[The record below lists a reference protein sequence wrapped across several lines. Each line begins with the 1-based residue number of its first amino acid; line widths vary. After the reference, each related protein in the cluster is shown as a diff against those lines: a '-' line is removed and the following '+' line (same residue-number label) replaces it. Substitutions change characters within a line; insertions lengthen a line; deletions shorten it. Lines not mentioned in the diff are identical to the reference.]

1 MAPRKKRV
9 TKNAAITARTR
20 SGMKYQGGEKD
31 LRKAIAKKSFEAKKN
46 KEPPIIPPPEPV
58 VTRSHKKFGKYRFF
72 TENESLTQSETSTE
86 TTTSGEYGLK
96 SIEEVLLPQS
106 ELDMENEDEIII
118 SDEDDSTNEN
128 SLCEESSFVNEEVE
142 TEMESVVTPRDSEEI
157 ISEKLSNLNVDCQEQ
172 KHADSETGS
181 CEETECV
188 TELGKDNPQVYQIE
202 SFESEVFIDC
212 IAEETIPICGEQE
225 IINETE
231 DSNSIKEVICE
242 VIEKTDKTEDLTLI
256 LEESRSE
263 NEESSQK
270 DETAICELTSILE
283 DDIKDEKIDKKD
295 DIIVEDL
302 KDIAIEED
310 IIKEEEEEIKD
321 DNDEI
326 KKESPKSK
334 AKPKVSRKKTGK
346 LDKNENSDKSES
358 SVRRSNRIKSIN
370 VSRQKSSKGHGL
382 VKQKSDTL
390 INENCDSNSSSVIE
404 PPTSKSTQKNTGGQ
418 ISHPQDHQKHVKVKS
433 RWRRSSELELNNST
447 IQNLN
452 KIILPS
458 PVPSETE
465 TNSATISDET
475 CHQRDSEEVARRLK
489 QFVHLKENLYLTERI
504 SCKEA
509 KKMICDCFL
518 TEEDI
523 EQGEYGCG
531 DDCLNRLL
539 MIECGSLCAVG
550 DRCTNKRFQKGQ
562 FAPCEVFRT
571 EKKGLGIRAAANIPY
586 GEFILEYV
594 GEVLDPE
601 EFEKRA
607 AEYSKDKNQH
617 YYFMSLRADAVI
629 DATRKGNVSR
639 FINHSCDPNAETQ
652 KWTVNGELRIGFFSK
667 RTILAG
673 EEITF
678 DYQFQRYGSAEII
691 QPAEASENQE
701 KIDQFEATSVVKQ
714 EKPVKKEKKKIL
726 RQRLPRKELFED
738 LDLDDEIETLQTT
751 GLKNQAHTLKLS
763 RLMVRAKEPAQRQ
776 KLLRVLRRGELP
788 CRRLFLDYHG
798 LRLIH
803 GWMTDAQHLSRI
815 NRKFEFLRLEILQ
828 TLATLPIPNKTMLQD
843 SKVLPTVEKWSVK
856 LEDEISPIDSDS
868 NSPKMETESTPKIEG
883 GIKTETA
890 DSSLGKNLEQTR
902 TYRENIVVSPV
913 PFENKESKKIPTPP
927 PTLPD
932 LPVDHY
938 ETEIIALA
946 LKLLEEW
953 AVLKEVFR
961 IPKKERIEQ
970 MKEHEREADRKY
982 KAGLGLDGQNSFLEK
997 KDLNRYPFLS
1007 KRQRRKR
1014 RKNAQADKEAFIDKY
1029 ERRKMFALQVEQR
1042 EMERRRSQREFWRQH
1057 EQRCVV
1063 MGADPR
1069 FTAPFEPNQGYQ
1081 YVWNPQTGQWQ
1092 NYSLPGG
1099 GNPQPNFNPV
1109 HQHHQAQPQQYLPPP
1124 IGHNPHLNQAMLPN
1138 MQQNQPIMK
1147 HLPPNLPQH
1156 GIVHQKPPVGFNPQP
1171 PPLPPNSSQH
1181 QYNIRAPPP
1190 NLGVPPNMGNMPPNA
1205 GPPLNQPQLYQHH
1218 MAPQQGQPGLAQQPT
1233 AGYHLGMDGQNPP
1246 VSQSMVHANMAPL
1259 SVNVHSKP
1267 PPLPALPYQEN
1278 IKEQEEVRFMGPIPP
1293 PAKLPPKWKCAKDKY
1308 GRPYYYHIR
1317 FRKPQW
1323 EPPELPP
1330 PEENEELTETS
1341 SSSETSSA
1349 SSDSSTEET
1358 DSDDDIDDAKLL
1370 LQIKNKFKQMD
1381 ALKDSEK
1388 SSLEL
1393 NKQGVGMDEDDS
1405 KDDEPKERS
1414 LDDRLIEEFCFMKGA
1429 GQAKR
1434 KRVGL
1439 VQEILISP
1447 RTEEDRL
1454 QFKEDMK
1461 RYKQNKEKLKRQKE
1475 LLLEQSKKHST
1486 PQKPALKSTKSSKK
1500 HKITVKT
1507 KLKEM
1512 VDSEA
1517 AKKIKESFRSS
1528 MAVVMVSILNTYRKP
1543 DCKEGRI
1550 TNTEDFK
1557 HLARKLTHFVMLKEL
1572 KHCQNIEDL
1581 TCTESVKSK
1590 AKEFVR
1596 KYMSK
1601 FGEIYQKPKDE
1612 AEFY

>member
-1 MAPRKKRV
+1 
-9 TKNAAITARTR
+9 
-20 SGMKYQGGEKD
+20 
-31 LRKAIAKKSFEAKKN
+31 
-46 KEPPIIPPPEPV
+46 
-58 VTRSHKKFGKYRFF
+58 
-72 TENESLTQSETSTE
+72 
-86 TTTSGEYGLK
+86 
-96 SIEEVLLPQS
+96 
-106 ELDMENEDEIII
+106 MENEDEIII

-128 SLCEESSFVNEEVE
+128 SLCEESSFANEEVE
-142 TEMESVVTPRDSEEI
+142 TEMESV
-157 ISEKLSNLNVDCQEQ
+157 EQ

-295 DIIVEDL
+295 DIIVEDS
-302 KDIAIEED
+302 KDIPIEED

-390 INENCDSNSSSVIE
+390 INENCDSNSSS
-404 PPTSKSTQKNTGGQ
+404 
-418 ISHPQDHQKHVKVKS
+418 DHQKHVKVKS

-458 PVPSETE
+458 PIPSETE

-601 EFEKRA
+601 EFEK
-607 AEYSKDKNQH
+607 
-617 YYFMSLRADAVI
+617 
-629 DATRKGNVSR
+629 
-639 FINHSCDPNAETQ
+639 
-652 KWTVNGELRIGFFSK
+652 ELLK
-667 RTILAG
+667 
-673 EEITF
+673 
-678 DYQFQRYGSAEII
+678 
-691 QPAEASENQE
+691 ASENQE

-868 NSPKMETESTPKIEG
+868 NSPKMETESTPKIEC

-890 DSSLGKNLEQTR
+890 DSSLGKNVEQTR
-902 TYRENIVVSPV
+902 TYRENMVVSPV

-1218 MAPQQGQPGLAQQPT
+1218 MAPQQGQPGLSQQPT

-1381 ALKDSEK
+1381 ALKDLEK

-1393 NKQGVGMDEDDS
+1393 NKQGAGMDEDDS